1 MRRRVR
7 VGINAMLTDR
17 TVGPAELAVEA
28 EARGFDELWLPEH
41 THIPVGRETPWP
53 LDEGAELPEAY
64 RRTLDPFVA
73 LTAAA
78 AATSAIRLGTGV
90 CLVAQHDPI
99 ILAKTTATL
108 DRLSGGRFV
117 FGVGFG
123 WNADEMR
130 HHGVDP
136 NRRRTIGREKAL
148 AVKELW
154 TQTTAS
160 FRGDHVDFSESWQWP
175 KPLQRPGPP
184 VWVGGGASV
193 LRHVVEWGDGWMPLH
208 GVMPVAEFTRR
219 LRSMASEAG
228 RDPGELTVYLV
239 GMPRDPAAAE
249 EYLGAGVGGFAL
261 PVTGSADLDAVRRD
275 LDADA
280 EFRDRCLAP

>member
-78 AATSAIRLGTGV
+78 MATSSIRLGTGV

-136 NRRRTIGREKAL
+136 DRRRTIGREKAL

-228 RDPGELTVYLV
+228 RDPHELTVYLV

-249 EYLGAGVGGFAL
+249 EYLGAGVDGFAL

-280 EFRDRCLAP
+280 EFRDRYLAP

>member
-1 MRRRVR
+1 MR

-28 EARGFDELWLPEH
+28 EARGFTELWLPEH

-53 LDEGAELPEAY
+53 LNEGAELPEAY

-78 AATSAIRLGTGV
+78 AATTTIRLGTGV

-136 NRRRTIGREKAL
+136 DRRRTIGREKAL
-148 AVKELW
+148 AIKELW

-160 FRGDHVDFSESWQWP
+160 FSGDHVEFSKSWQWP
-175 KPLQRPGPP
+175 KPLQQPGPP

-193 LRHVVEWGDGWMPLH
+193 LRHAVEWGDGWMPIH
-208 GVMPVAEFTRR
+208 GAMPVAELTRR

-239 GMPRDPAAAE
+239 GMPRDPAEAE
-249 EYLGAGVGGFAL
+249 ECLGAGVDGFAL
-261 PVTGSADLDAVRRD
+261 PVTGRADLDAVRRE
-275 LDADA
+275 LDANA
-280 EFRDRCLAP
+280 EFRDRCLVP

>member
-1 MRRRVR
+1 MR

-28 EARGFDELWLPEH
+28 EARGFTELWLPEH

-78 AATSAIRLGTGV
+78 AATTTIGLGTGV

-136 NRRRTIGREKAL
+136 DRRRTIGREKAL
-148 AVKELW
+148 AIKELW

-175 KPLQRPGPP
+175 KPLQQPHPP

-193 LRHVVEWGDGWMPLH
+193 LRHVIEWGDGWMPIH
-208 GVMPVAEFTRR
+208 DTMPVADLTRR
-219 LRSMASEAG
+219 LRAMASEAG

-239 GMPRDPAAAE
+239 GMPRDPAKAE
-249 EYLGAGVGGFAL
+249 GYLDAGVDGFAL
-261 PVTGSADLDAVRRD
+261 PVTGSADFDAVRRD
-275 LDADA
+275 LDANG

>member
-1 MRRRVR
+1 MR

-28 EARGFDELWLPEH
+28 EVRGFTELWLPEH

-73 LTAAA
+73 LTAAV
-78 AATSAIRLGTGV
+78 AATTTIRLGTGV

-99 ILAKTTATL
+99 ILAKTTSTL

-136 NRRRTIGREKAL
+136 DRRRTIGREKAL

-154 TQTTAS
+154 TQTEAS
-160 FRGDHVDFSESWQWP
+160 FRGDHVDFSQSWQWP
-175 KPLQRPGPP
+175 KPLQQPGPP

-193 LRHVVEWGDGWMPLH
+193 LRHAVEWGDGWMPIH
-208 GVMPVAEFTRR
+208 GAMPVTDLTRR
-219 LRSMASEAG
+219 LRAMASEVG

-239 GMPRDPAAAE
+239 GMPRDPAEAE
-249 EYLGAGVGGFAL
+249 EYLDAGVDGFAL
-261 PVTGSADLDAVRRD
+261 SVTGSADLDAVRRD
-275 LDADA
+275 LDANA

>member
-1 MRRRVR
+1 MR

-28 EARGFDELWLPEH
+28 EARGFTELWLPEH

-53 LDEGAELPEAY
+53 MDEGAELPEAY

-78 AATSAIRLGTGV
+78 AATTTIRLGTGV

-136 NRRRTIGREKAL
+136 DRRRTIGREKAL

-154 TQTTAS
+154 TQTEAS
-160 FRGDHVDFSESWQWP
+160 FHGDHVDFSESWQWP
-175 KPLQRPGPP
+175 KPLQQPGPP

-193 LRHVVEWGDGWMPLH
+193 LRHAVEWGDGWMPIH
-208 GVMPVAEFTRR
+208 GAMPVAELTRR

-239 GMPRDPAAAE
+239 GMPRDPAEAE
-249 EYLGAGVGGFAL
+249 ECLGAGVDGFAL

-275 LDADA
+275 LDANA